1 MLTHYRASF
10 HLNLHATALPG
21 ANAQHVM
28 PNVFPQF
35 VWADLCILMLCVL
48 KAEHVI
54 TSLVA
59 TVASYTKLPHTAML
73 TE

>member
-21 ANAQHVM
+21 ANAQHV
-28 PNVFPQF
+28 FPQF

-48 KAEHVI
+48 KAGHVI

-73 TE
+73 SE